1 MNFPHLFSP
10 LEIRGKR
17 LKNRIMSSGHDTSM
31 PTDNLV
37 NEPLVAYH
45 RARARGGAGLIVMQV
60 AGVHDSARYTSHVL
74 MATDDACIPGYRR
87 VAEACHAEGC
97 VVLSQ
102 IFHPGREIME
112 SADGLLAV
120 AYSASASPNERF
132 RVMPR
137 ELDQPLIDEI
147 VAGYAAAARRLHE
160 AGLDGVEVVASHG
173 YLPAQFLNPRV
184 NRRKDGYNGD
194 LDARLRFLREVLAA
208 VRAATS
214 EDFIVGLRLSA
225 DERDPEGLS
234 ESESLQAAEAV
245 QGELDYLHIV
255 AGTSASL
262 GGAIHIVPPMAI
274 EPAYLAREAG
284 TFKARLAIPL
294 FVTGRI
300 NQPQEAEA
308 ILARGQ
314 ADVCGMT
321 RALICDPQMPNKAEA
336 GRSDDVRACIACNQA
351 CIGHFHRGYPIS
363 CIQHPETGRE
373 LTYATPNPA
382 SRRKRVLVAGG
393 GPAGMK
399 AAAVAAQRG
408 HEVVLCEAGAQLGGQ
423 VNLAQ
428 LLPRRAEFGGASTNL
443 QREMQLAGVEVRRN
457 TPVDRALVERE
468 RPDLVIVAT
477 GAEPYWPPFERGGEL
492 QVVDAWQVLR
502 GEVRVG
508 RSVLVTDWRGDWIG
522 PGIAEKLVR
531 EGHQVRLAVNGTHC
545 GESLPLYVRDQL
557 AGELHRLGIPVTPY
571 ARLYGCDDTTVY
583 MQHSASGEAMLFEEV
598 DTLVLCQGHQPV
610 DRLADSLHGLAEVLR
625 IGDCLAPPPP
635 HRRGGDLRR
644 AQGRLEHLS
653 GAAAAPST
661 GPGPAP
667 RMPQTQPG
675 PRRMPRPSPPD
686 ATDTPRSETHFL
698 GTRIRGLRKRRGL
711 TLAELAAQSEL
722 TAGYISQLERNLAY
736 PSIPAL
742 FNIARSLGVTIQW
755 FFASEA
761 AVDPADAGYVVRRN
775 TRMSVHY
782 EDGIIDELLTP
793 QPSRQLEILHSRFPP
808 GTYSQ
813 QSYSHEGEEA
823 GYILS
828 GIFEL
833 WVGDRH
839 FQLREGDSF
848 SYSSQEPHRYGN
860 PGDSDTLVLW
870 VITPPTF

>member
-336 GRSDDVRACIACNQA
+336 GRSNDVRACIACNQA

-625 IGDCLAPPPP
+625 IGDCLAPP

>member
-625 IGDCLAPPPP
+625 IGDCLAPP

-755 FFASEA
+755 FFASEV